1 MAKDRS
7 GKHGDHDKP
16 QPSQKTDADPDRQL
30 WQRVASTIAPISS
43 KSSNRFT
50 PEADKQPKARQRALA
65 SEKPQQPGTDLT
77 PLKNLKSGLL
87 GSGSRDV
94 AQQPSPAVQR
104 AAPAWDVESA
114 DTPDVDRRT
123 AQKLRRGQL
132 PIDARIDLHGDR
144 QHQAQQ
150 RLTRFILAS
159 HSAGHRCV
167 LVITGKGTRHRR
179 QPDIAMTSDVNDPQ
193 PGVIRRRLLD
203 WLAAPALRP
212 LILAVKTARP
222 SDGGRGAFYVLLRR
236 NR

>member
-1 MAKDRS
+1 MAKDGS
-7 GKHGDHDKP
+7 GKHGDHNKP
-16 QPSQKTDADPDRQL
+16 QPSQGNDADADRQL
-30 WQRVASTIAPISS
+30 WQRVASTVAPISS

-50 PEADKQPKARQRALA
+50 PDADQTPITGQKAGRAG
-65 SEKPQQPGTDLT
+65 SQQPGTDLT

-104 AAPAWDVESA
+104 AMPVWDVEGA

-144 QHQAQQ
+144 QHRAQQ

-179 QPDIAMTSDVNDPQ
+179 QPDVAMTGDVNDPQ

-203 WLAAPALRP
+203 WLSAPALRP

-222 SDGGRGAFYVLLRR
+222 GDGGRGAFYVLLRR

>member
-7 GKHGDHDKP
+7 GKHGNNDKP
-16 QPSQKTDADPDRQL
+16 QPSQANDADPDRQL
-30 WQRVASTIAPISS
+30 WQRVASTVAPISS
-43 KSSNRFT
+43 KSANRFT
-50 PEADKQPKARQRALA
+50 PETDKPPKARQQALA
-65 SEKPQQPGTDLT
+65 SEQPHQPGTDLT

-104 AAPAWDVESA
+104 AMPVWDVEGA

-179 QPDIAMTSDVNDPQ
+179 QPDVAMTGDVNDPQ

-203 WLAAPALRP
+203 WLSAPALRP

-222 SDGGRGAFYVLLRR
+222 GDGGRGAFYVLLRR

>member
-7 GKHGDHDKP
+7 GKHGNNDKP
-16 QPSQKTDADPDRQL
+16 QPSQANDADPDRQL
-30 WQRVASTIAPISS
+30 WQRVASTVAPISS
-43 KSSNRFT
+43 KSANRFT
-50 PEADKQPKARQRALA
+50 PETDKPPKARQQALA
-65 SEKPQQPGTDLT
+65 SEQPHQPGTDLT

-104 AAPAWDVESA
+104 AMPVWDVEGA

-167 LVITGKGTRHRR
+167 LVITGKGAGVLKSH
-179 QPDIAMTSDVNDPQ
+179 V
-193 PGVIRRRLLD
+193 PG
-203 WLAAPALRP
+203 WLKRAPLSGLVLAL
-212 LILAVKTARP
+212 AEARP
-222 SDGGRGAFYVLLRR
+222 VDGGSGAFYVLLRR
-236 NR
+236 RR